1 MNKNKILIMLLF
13 SLFPFWMQAEEV
25 ACVLPKPAHISVQ
38 NEKGFQINA
47 KTVIYATPQA
57 SATAEL
63 WAATLRKGTGLE
75 LPVKVTS
82 RAANKQGICFV
93 LPEKTTDT
101 ESYNLNITTKR
112 VLIESQGAAGL
123 FYGAQTVNQL
133 LPAEVLE
140 EKGNIQKISL
150 PSLTVQ
156 DSPRFKW
163 RGYMQDVSRTFYSM
177 DVLKKYIDVMALYK
191 LNTLHLHLTD
201 DQG

>member
-13 SLFPFWMQAEEV
+13 SLFPFWIQAEEV
-25 ACVLPKPAHISVQ
+25 ACVLPKPAHISIQ
-38 NEKGFQINA
+38 NEKGFQINT

-101 ESYNLNITTKR
+101 ES
-112 VLIESQGAAGL
+112 
-123 FYGAQTVNQL
+123 
-133 LPAEVLE
+133 
-140 EKGNIQKISL
+140 
-150 PSLTVQ
+150 
-156 DSPRFKW
+156 
-163 RGYMQDVSRTFYSM
+163 
-177 DVLKKYIDVMALYK
+177 
-191 LNTLHLHLTD
+191 
-201 DQG
+201 

>member
-1 MNKNKILIMLLF
+1 MNKKNLLIMFLF
-13 SLFPFWMQAEEV
+13 CLFPFWMQADEI
-25 ACVLPKPAHISVQ
+25 ACILPKPAHISVQ
-38 NEKGFQINA
+38 DEKGFLINT
-47 KTVIYATPQA
+47 KTVIYTTPQA

-63 WAATLRKGTGLE
+63 WAATLRQGTGLE

-101 ESYNLNITTKR
+101 ESYSLNITSKR
-112 VLIESQGAAGL
+112 VLIQSQGEAGL
-123 FYGAQTVNQL
+123 FYGAQTLNQL

-140 EKGNIQKISL
+140 GKGNIQETSL

-163 RGYMQDVSRTFYSM
+163 RGYMQDVSRTFYSI
-177 DVLKKYIDVMALYK
+177 DVLKKYIDVTRWR
-191 LNTLHLHLTD
+191 N
-201 DQG
+201 